1 MRTDEYREKYRRLLE
16 IQKTLNG
23 AEFEFL
29 SVNARMN
36 SEEVAGIL
44 QALYS
49 ETMIEQIMLKAT
61 KRQPIQM
68 KDEKETEML
77 QETKT
82 QIVLVKAFEGINSK
96 HKTDNMFYKLGFF
109 AAIERLK
116 LKREELNKWKESQ
129 SGKSKDEVNN
139 MILEIDKTLLEI
151 EKRDAEKLNE
161 QIRKNLNQ
169 ENPDK

>member
-1 MRTDEYREKYRRLLE
+1 
-16 IQKTLNG
+16 
-23 AEFEFL
+23 
-29 SVNARMN
+29 
-36 SEEVAGIL
+36 
-44 QALYS
+44 
-49 ETMIEQIMLKAT
+49 
-61 KRQPIQM
+61 
-68 KDEKETEML
+68 
-77 QETKT
+77 
-82 QIVLVKAFEGINSK
+82 
-96 HKTDNMFYKLGFF
+96 MFYKLGFF
-109 AAIERLK
+109 AAVERLK